1 MLWEQGAA
9 GSNPVTPTR
18 RPRSLWETDGHP
30 GLTSGLAVPIAVCT
44 EERCTV
50 KSTIENL
57 GPTRV
62 RLAIEVPWGDL
73 DHAFGEVYKE
83 LGRQVRVPGFRPGK
97 VPNRILDQRIGRA
110 AVLEQVVQHAV
121 PEVYSEAIRENQVRV
136 LTQPDVEVTR
146 LDDGDTLAFTA
157 TVDVAPTLELPEL
170 DALAVTVDDVE
181 VTDEEV
187 ETQVSTMRERFAM
200 LTGVERAAQDGDYV
214 SIDLEAKL
222 DGEVLEDGTTSGMSY
237 EVGTG
242 TLMDGLDEAVRGLS
256 VDESATFTSAL
267 LSGDAAGSDAE
278 VTVTVRSVKAKEL
291 PELDDDFASTA
302 SEFDTLAEL
311 QDDVRTRL
319 GRVKVMQQ
327 GSQARDKLVEHL
339 LEVIEVPV
347 PETLVERELEWR
359 TRAMEGELQ
368 QAGMDWDAYFTAAGI
383 EGREAYDADMK
394 ANVENAVRTQFV
406 LDAIADAREVTVD
419 NDDLSAQIM
428 AQAQRNRVSPEQY
441 AQQLQQGN
449 NISDF
454 VADVRRTKALA
465 QLLESTTITDASGNE
480 VDLEGLRPKTVKAD
494 DAEADGAE
502 AEDGDAPKKKAA
514 AKKAPAKKAAAKKAD
529 ADAPADDAEPAP
541 KKKAAAKK
549 APAKKAAAAKADDAA
564 EGSADD
570 EAAAE
575 S

>member
-1 MLWEQGAA
+1 
-9 GSNPVTPTR
+9 
-18 RPRSLWETDGHP
+18 
-30 GLTSGLAVPIAVCT
+30 
-44 EERCTV
+44 V

-121 PEVYSEAIRENQVRV
+121 PEVYSEAVRENQVRV

-157 TVDVAPTLELPEL
+157 EVDVAPTLELPEL
-170 DALAVTVDDVE
+170 DSLSVTVDDVE
-181 VTDEEV
+181 VTDEEIDG
-187 ETQVSTMRERFAM
+187 QVSTMRERFAV
-200 LTGVERAAQDGDYV
+200 LTGVDRAAADGDYV
-214 SIDLEAKL
+214 SIDLEATL

-242 TLMDGLDEAVRGLS
+242 TLMDGLDDAVRGLS
-256 VDESATFTSAL
+256 ADESATFTTAL
-267 LSGDAAGSDAE
+267 LSGDAAGRDAE

-311 QDDVRTRL
+311 RDDVRTRL

-327 GSQARDKLVEHL
+327 GSQARDKLVDHL
-339 LEVIEVPV
+339 LEVTEVPV
-347 PETLVERELEWR
+347 PQTLVERELEWR
-359 TRAMEGELQ
+359 TRSMEGELQ
-368 QAGMDWDAYFTAAGI
+368 QAGMDWDAYFEMAGI
-383 EGREAYDADMK
+383 EGREAYEADMRT
-394 ANVENAVRTQFV
+394 NVENAVRTQFV

-449 NISDF
+449 NIADF

-480 VDLEGLRPKTVKAD
+480 VDLEALRPRTTTAGG
-494 DAEADGAE
+494 DGDGDE
-502 AEDGDAPKKKAA
+502 AEAPKKKAA
-514 AKKAPAKKAAAKKAD
+514 AKKAPAKKAPAKKAAAAAADDEDPTDAD
-529 ADAPADDAEPAP
+529 ADAPEAP

-549 APAKKAAAAKADDAA
+549 APAKKAAAAKAAA
-564 EGSADD
+564 EDSD
-570 EAAAE
+570 E